1 MIQYDYNF
9 ELLSKEFLNYIVIDF
24 LLFYLF
30 W

>member
-1 MIQYDYNF
+1 MIQYDYNL
-9 ELLSKEFLNYIVIDF
+9 ELLSKDFLNYIVTDF